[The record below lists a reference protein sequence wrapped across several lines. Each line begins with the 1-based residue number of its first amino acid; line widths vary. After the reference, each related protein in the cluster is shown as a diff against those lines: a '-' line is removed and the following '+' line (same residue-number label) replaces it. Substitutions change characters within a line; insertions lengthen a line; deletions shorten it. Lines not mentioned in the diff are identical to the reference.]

1 MILMCMQTH
10 KHVFTLKFEL
20 NLVFIFRIY
29 EEIQKIEANEFHYQ
43 EQVMQN
49 RQHTLLAA
57 AQSSCFNDEACQ
69 APIITCLCVAWFLPA

>member
-1 MILMCMQTH
+1 MCMQTH
-10 KHVFTLKFEL
+10 KHVFTLKFEP

-49 RQHTLLAA
+49 RQQHTPLAA
-57 AQSSCFNDEACQ
+57 ADRQ
-69 APIITCLCVAWFLPA
+69 

>member
-1 MILMCMQTH
+1 MQTH
-10 KHVFTLKFEL
+10 KNFTLKFEP

-49 RQHTLLAA
+49 RQQHTLLAA
-57 AQSSCFNDEACQ
+57 ADHQ
-69 APIITCLCVAWFLPA
+69 